1 MPVTTLALYDPMLRP
16 NPPILRQG
24 LYVPIDSTSSDAH
37 ADGVASVDA
46 NLEVLRYRHAQF
58 AQPMACAH
66 VGPKPQL
73 QPAEQAP
80 SFLTIQQAPSCLA
93 PVLAPVL
100 ATAVTIPTSI
110 ATPIASAVAQ
120 VIIPYRVVITT
131 YSNKSPQQAVK
142 DFEKGL
148 ASIKGNQP
156 SVGKYVT
163 SMRTPELEKAK
174 QFFAHNLPDYSDE
187 FNRLLASYD
196 FTADKYNSANQDIQ
210 KKLGYVPNGTTMLQH
225 MRYCIVLAMVEL
237 HAKSLTDFLDAS
249 GAGAV
254 PEATVAKEVNEFL
267 DGINKEFESYV
278 QTTDDGRKTSYNGIR
293 KGPFAYSMNLFRGGP
308 ARTFARAF
316 EVFGNV
322 CSDINSALIIFEN
335 GENSR
340 IRSWLKRAAAHRNT
354 DTIKHALDEFLEV
367 ADELYETEFR
377 IMEPA
382 LKRQRKLTTDALT
395 DTDSD
400 TTADAPPI
408 DADVQ
413 ATVDALIEATVA
425 AHAIPY

>member
-1 MPVTTLALYDPMLRP
+1 M
-16 NPPILRQG
+16 
-24 LYVPIDSTSSDAH
+24 
-37 ADGVASVDA
+37 
-46 NLEVLRYRHAQF
+46 
-58 AQPMACAH
+58 
-66 VGPKPQL
+66 
-73 QPAEQAP
+73 
-80 SFLTIQQAPSCLA
+80 
-93 PVLAPVL
+93 
-100 ATAVTIPTSI
+100 
-110 ATPIASAVAQ
+110 
-120 VIIPYRVVITT
+120 
-131 YSNKSPQQAVK
+131 
-142 DFEKGL
+142 
-148 ASIKGNQP
+148 
-156 SVGKYVT
+156 
-163 SMRTPELEKAK
+163 
-174 QFFAHNLPDYSDE
+174 
-187 FNRLLASYD
+187 LASYD